1 MGRLW
6 NQYIRWVM
14 KKLSST
20 GLEQE
25 LNQKEIIGELV
36 FPEIAAVARQM
47 AAEGIVL
54 LKNERNTLPLSV
66 NDTVA
71 VFGRCAV
78 DYFTVGYG
86 SGGDVVA
93 PYRKNLMEGLRENG
107 AACMSLWPNDI
118 ANGALALKMSRT
130 RASGETG
137 P

>member
-93 PYRKNLMEGLRENG
+93 PYRNNLMEGLRENG

>member
-25 LNQKEIIGELV
+25 LNQKEIIGEVV
-36 FPEIAAVARQM
+36 FPEFAAVARQM

-78 DYFTVGYG
+78 DYLTVGYG

-93 PYRKNLMEGLRENG
+93 P
-107 AACMSLWPNDI
+107 
-118 ANGALALKMSRT
+118 SRNN
-130 RASGETG
+130 
-137 P
+137 

>member
-71 VFGRCAV
+71 VS
-78 DYFTVGYG
+78 YTHL
-86 SGGDVVA
+86 DV
-93 PYRKNLMEGLRENG
+93 YKRQCL
-107 AACMSLWPNDI
+107 
-118 ANGALALKMSRT
+118 
-130 RASGETG
+130 
-137 P
+137 

>member
-1 MGRLW
+1 MGTLW

-93 PYRKNLMEGLRENG
+93 PYRNNLMEGLRENG
-107 AACMSLWPNDI
+107 AACMSLWPNAI
-118 ANGALALKMSRT
+118 ANGALAIKMSRP